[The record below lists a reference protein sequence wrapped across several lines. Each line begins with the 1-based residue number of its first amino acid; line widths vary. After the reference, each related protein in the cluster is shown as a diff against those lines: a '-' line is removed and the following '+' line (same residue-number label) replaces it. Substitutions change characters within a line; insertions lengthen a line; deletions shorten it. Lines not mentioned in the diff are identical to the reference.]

1 MDHRNWSRIN
11 RAGPGKCAV
20 EREDVRSLR
29 ARVAS
34 IERGAAYGDGAGS
47 GKKEIL
53 PLGLAEID
61 QTLPAG
67 GLACGAVHEVSGSAV
82 GGFAA
87 WLAGRLVRHAGGA
100 VLWCVKP
107 GSTSQLYG
115 PGLAAFGLD
124 VGRLVIVH
132 SRRRAD
138 MLWAMEESLCCSS
151 FAAVI
156 GECDDAI
163 NLTASRRLQLAAEA
177 GGTTGFIL
185 RRGGIHR
192 GGIQPD
198 GLRRGGITAE
208 GDDPKFMPSAC
219 SSRWEIDACS
229 GILGTPSTGISGM
242 GTPPGTSS
250 MGQGMGTRWQVSLK
264 RCRGGFG
271 TGTWLVEHDEATGD
285 FSLVAAPGD
294 RSVEAGEERRLAG

>member
-1 MDHRNWSRIN
+1 MNHRNWSRIN
-11 RAGPGKCAV
+11 RATPVKCAV
-20 EREDVRSLR
+20 EREDVRLLR
-29 ARVAS
+29 ARVTA
-34 IERGAAYGDGAGS
+34 IERGAAYGDGAGK
-47 GKKEIL
+47 GEKATL

-67 GLACGAVHEVSGSAV
+67 GLACGEVHEVSGSAV

-124 VGRLVIVH
+124 VGRLVIVR

-138 MLWAMEESLCCSS
+138 MLWAMEESLRCSS

-156 GECDDAI
+156 GECDDVI

-177 GGTTGFIL
+177 GDTTGFIL

-192 GGIQPD
+192 GEFRSG
-198 GLRRGGITAE
+198 GLRRSSITAG
-208 GDDPKFMPSAC
+208 GDDPKISPSAC

-229 GILGTPSTGISGM
+229 GTSGTGISP
-242 GTPPGTSS
+242 GTP
-250 MGQGMGTRWQVSLK
+250 GMGTRWQVSLK

-271 TGTWLVEHDEATGD
+271 TGTWLVEHDEATCD
-285 FSLVAAPGD
+285 FSMVATPGD

>member
-11 RAGPGKCAV
+11 RARSGKCAV
-20 EREDVRSLR
+20 EREEVRSLR

-34 IERGAAYGDGAGS
+34 IERGAAYGDGVGR
-47 GKKEIL
+47 GEKGIL

-67 GLACGAVHEVSGSAV
+67 GLACGEVCTRYRAVPLAV
-82 GGFAA
+82 LLP
-87 WLAGRLVRHAGGA
+87 WLAGRLVRHVGGA
-100 VLWCVKP
+100 VLWCVKL

-124 VGRLVIVH
+124 VGRLVIVR

-138 MLWAMEESLCCSS
+138 MLWAMEESLRCSS

-177 GGTTGFIL
+177 GGATGFIL
-185 RRGGIHR
+185 RRGGFQR
-192 GGIQPD
+192 SS
-198 GLRRGGITAE
+198 ITAG
-208 GDDPKFMPSAC
+208 GDDPKFTPSAC

-229 GILGTPSTGISGM
+229 GTP
-242 GTPPGTSS
+242 
-250 MGQGMGTRWQVSLK
+250 GMGTRWQVSLK

-271 TGTWLVEHDEATGD
+271 TGTWLVEHDEATRD
-285 FSLVAAPGD
+285 FSMVAAPGD
-294 RSVEAGEERRLAG
+294 RSG

>member
-11 RAGPGKCAV
+11 RAV
-20 EREDVRSLR
+20 EREEVRSLR

-34 IERGAAYGDGAGS
+34 IERGAAYGDGS
-47 GKKEIL
+47 GRGEKGIL

-67 GLACGAVHEVSGSAV
+67 GLACGEVHEISGSAV

-124 VGRLVIVH
+124 VGRLVIVR

-138 MLWAMEESLCCSS
+138 MLWAMEESLRCSS

-192 GGIQPD
+192 GGVQ
-198 GLRRGGITAE
+198 RSSITAA
-208 GDDPKFMPSAC
+208 GDDPKVTSSAC
-219 SSRWEIDACS
+219 SSRWEIDAC
-229 GILGTPSTGISGM
+229 TGISNTGAPGM
-242 GTPPGTSS
+242 GPSWGTSS
-250 MGQGMGTRWQVSLK
+250 MGTRWQVSLK

-271 TGTWLVEHDEATGD
+271 TGTWLVEHDEATRD
-285 FSLVAAPGD
+285 FSMVATPGD
-294 RSVEAGEERRLAG
+294 RSAEAGEERRLAG

>member
-1 MDHRNWSRIN
+1 MDHRNRSLISR
-11 RAGPGKCAV
+11 AV
-20 EREDVRSLR
+20 ECEEVKSLR

-34 IERGAAYGDGAGS
+34 IERGGIYGNESIS
-47 GKKEIL
+47 GEQEIL

-67 GLACGAVHEVSGSAV
+67 GLACGEVHEVSGNAV

-132 SRRRAD
+132 SRRRTD
-138 MLWAMEESLCCSS
+138 MLWAMEESLRCSS

-156 GECDDAI
+156 GEYVDAI
-163 NLTASRRLQLAAEA
+163 NLTAIRRLQLAAKA

-185 RRGGIHR
+185 RRGGF
-192 GGIQPD
+192 QQ
-198 GLRRGGITAE
+198 GGITTT
-208 GDDPKFMPSAC
+208 GNRKNLKLTSSAC
-219 SSRWEIDACS
+219 SSYWEIDACS
-229 GILGTPSTGISGM
+229 GV
-242 GTPPGTSS
+242 GTSDV
-250 MGQGMGTRWQVSLK
+250 GMRWQVNLK

-271 TGTWLVEHDEATGD
+271 TGTWLVEYDEATRD
-285 FSLVAAPGD
+285 FSMVATLGD
-294 RSVEAGEERRLAG
+294 RSVKAGEEWRLAS

>member
-1 MDHRNWSRIN
+1 MNHRNWSRVN
-11 RAGPGKCAV
+11 RATPVKCAV

-29 ARVAS
+29 ARVTA
-34 IERGAAYGDGAGS
+34 IERGAAYGDGTGREEK
-47 GKKEIL
+47 GIL

-67 GLACGAVHEVSGSAV
+67 GLACGEVHEVSGSAV

-100 VLWCVKP
+100 VLWCVKS

-124 VGRLVIVH
+124 VGRLVIVR

-138 MLWAMEESLCCSS
+138 MLWAMEESLHCSS

-185 RRGGIHR
+185 RRGGIQR
-192 GGIQPD
+192 G
-198 GLRRGGITAE
+198 GLRRSGITA
-208 GDDPKFMPSAC
+208 GADNPKISPSAC

-229 GILGTPSTGISGM
+229 GAPETPGIGTSGAGISPGTP
-242 GTPPGTSS
+242 
-250 MGQGMGTRWQVSLK
+250 GMGTRWQVSLK

-271 TGTWLVEHDEATGD
+271 TGTWLVEHDEATCD
-285 FSLVAAPGD
+285 FSMVATPGD

>member
-11 RAGPGKCAV
+11 RAAPVKCAV
-20 EREDVRSLR
+20 EREDVQSLR
-29 ARVAS
+29 ARVTT
-34 IERGAAYGDGAGS
+34 IERGAAYGDGTGR
-47 GKKEIL
+47 GEKRVL

-67 GLACGAVHEVSGSAV
+67 GLACGEVHEVSGSAV

-138 MLWAMEESLCCSS
+138 MLWAMEESLRCSS

-185 RRGGIHR
+185 RRGGIQR
-192 GGIQPD
+192 D
-198 GLRRGGITAE
+198 GLRRSSITAG
-208 GDDPKFMPSAC
+208 GDNPKITPSAC

-229 GILGTPSTGISGM
+229 GASGAGISGTGISL
-242 GTPPGTSS
+242 GTSS
-250 MGQGMGTRWQVSLK
+250 MGTRWQVNLK

-271 TGTWLVEHDEATGD
+271 TGTWLVEHDEATRD
-285 FSLVAAPGD
+285 FSLVATPGD
-294 RSVEAGEERRLAG
+294 RSVEAGEKRRLAG

>member
-11 RAGPGKCAV
+11 RAGSVKCAV
-20 EREDVRSLR
+20 GREEVRSLR

-34 IERGAAYGDGAGS
+34 IERGAAYGDGS
-47 GKKEIL
+47 GRGERL

-67 GLACGAVHEVSGSAV
+67 GLACGEVHEVSGSAV

-87 WLAGRLVRHAGGA
+87 RLAGRLVRHAGGA

-107 GSTSQLYG
+107 GSTGQLYG

-124 VGRLVIVH
+124 VGRLVIVR

-138 MLWAMEESLCCSS
+138 LLWAMEESLRCSS

-163 NLTASRRLQLAAEA
+163 NLTTSRRLQLAAEA

-185 RRGGIHR
+185 RRGGV
-192 GGIQPD
+192 Q
-198 GLRRGGITAE
+198 RGGITAA
-208 GDDPKFMPSAC
+208 GDDLKITPSAC
-219 SSRWEIDACS
+219 SSRWEIDAC
-229 GILGTPSTGISGM
+229 TGISNTGASGTPGM
-242 GTPPGTSS
+242 GAPG

-285 FSLVAAPGD
+285 FSLVATLGD
-294 RSVEAGEERRLAG
+294 RSVEGGEERRLAG

>member
-1 MDHRNWSRIN
+1 MEQAVCCRG
-11 RAGPGKCAV
+11 GPEGSIG
-20 EREDVRSLR
+20 EEGIRSLR
-29 ARVAS
+29 ARVTA
-34 IERGAAYGDGAGS
+34 IERGAAYGDGS
-47 GKKEIL
+47 GRGEKAIL

-67 GLACGAVHEVSGSAV
+67 GLACGEVHEVSGSAV

-124 VGRLVIVH
+124 VGRLVIVR

-138 MLWAMEESLCCSS
+138 MLWAMEESLRCAS

-192 GGIQPD
+192 SGINRVGVQ
-198 GLRRGGITAE
+198 RSSITAA
-208 GDDPKFMPSAC
+208 GDDPKIISSAC
-219 SSRWEIDACS
+219 SSRWEIDACTGTSNAGTS
-229 GILGTPSTGISGM
+229 GTGISSMGTPS
-242 GTPPGTSS
+242 
-250 MGQGMGTRWQVSLK
+250 MGTRWQVSLK

-285 FSLVAAPGD
+285 FSMVAAPGD
-294 RSVEAGEERRLAG
+294 RSVEAGEEHRLAG